1 MSLTAPLRRHRTR
14 SLPFVSVLILVAS
27 LGAASE
33 DFSDLKKRA
42 KKGNTDAQFK
52 LGVMYDIGLGV
63 SQDFAMIVTW
73 WRKAE
78 EQGLAPAQEFLNTQI
93 SSENLQ
99 EKGNEFNQLKIR
111 AKQGDAMAQYNLGV
125 LYAEGETIPQNFSE
139 ARKWSLE
146 AAEQGF
152 APAQYNLGVL
162 YRDGQ
167 GMPQDY
173 PEMLRWFRMAAE
185 RGFAPAQ
192 YNLGVMYARGQ
203 RRVPRD
209 FTEAR
214 KWYRKAAEQGLAEAQ
229 YELGVMYDFSVR
241 MPQDSAKAREW
252 FLMAAEQG
260 FADAQNFLSKME

>member
-185 RGFAPAQ
+185 
-192 YNLGVMYARGQ
+192 
-203 RRVPRD
+203 
-209 FTEAR
+209 
-214 KWYRKAAEQGLAEAQ
+214 QGLAEAQ
-229 YELGVMYDFSVR
+229 YVLGVAFYNGQG

-260 FADAQNFLSKME
+260 QADAQNFLSKME